1 MSEWDDVAAGWDDEP
16 AVRRY
21 AGAAHGSLVGLA
33 ADLGVELSG
42 RALDFGCGT
51 GLLTEHLVETY
62 DAVVAVDVSERMLD
76 VLRAKAA
83 ERGWANVH
91 LHTDLRAAQ
100 GPYELIVA
108 SSVLGFVDDHPATVR
123 SLAQRLSPGGLLVH
137 WDWDADPQSDD
148 PHGLH
153 RPDVEAALRDAAL
166 TDVGV
171 GTGFTLDVEGQPM
184 APLMGWGRRGV

>member
-21 AGAAHGSLVGLA
+21 AGAAHRSLVALA
-33 ADLGVELSG
+33 TDLGVELSG

-51 GLLTEHLVETY
+51 GLLTERLVETY
-62 DAVVAVDVSERMLD
+62 DDVVAVDVSERMLD
-76 VLRAKAA
+76 VLRSKAT

-91 LHTDLRAAQ
+91 PSTDLPADQ
-100 GPYELIVA
+100 GPYDLIVA

-123 SLAQRLSPGGLLVH
+123 SLGQRLSPGGLLVH
-137 WDWDADPQSDD
+137 WDWEADPTSDD
-148 PHGLH
+148 PHGLL
-153 RPDVEAALRDAAL
+153 RPAVEAALRDAGL

-171 GTGFTLDVEGQPM
+171 GTGFTLEFDGHSM
-184 APLMGWGRRGV
+184 APLMGWGRRGI